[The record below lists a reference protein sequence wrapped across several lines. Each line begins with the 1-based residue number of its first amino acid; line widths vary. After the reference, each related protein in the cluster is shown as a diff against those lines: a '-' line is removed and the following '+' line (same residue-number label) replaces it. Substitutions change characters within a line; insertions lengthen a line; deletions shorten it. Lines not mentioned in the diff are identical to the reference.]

1 MIHDIGTSYPNAT
14 GHDDQRAEPQPVE
27 ETANL
32 LILVYAYSLASG
44 DTAWANQYR
53 TLLQSY
59 ADYLVTNGLNMP
71 SQLST
76 DDGAGP
82 LANQTNLAIK
92 AAVGLTAF
100 GQMYSQP
107 RYTEI
112 GRQYSDALY
121 AHGLGTDAG
130 RRHFLLQY
138 GRSDSYTTTFNL
150 YPDNLLNLGTFPPAA
165 FGMQAAF
172 YPTARAEAGVPLDN
186 RVPWGKTDWMLFAGA
201 SSPGR
206 DDATRELFINDVHAF
221 ISNGLNS
228 APFSDRYTVSG
239 SQAGRSDAFR
249 ARPVVGG
256 HFAVLAL
263 EGSGILSDSESL

>member
-1 MIHDIGTSYPNAT
+1 MIHDIGSSYPNAI
-14 GHDDQRAEPQPVE
+14 GHDDQKAEPQPVE

-44 DTAWANQYR
+44 NTAWANQYR
-53 TLLQSY
+53 TLLQPY

-107 RYTEI
+107 RYTTI
-112 GRQYSDALY
+112 GLQYADTLY
-121 AHGLGTDAG
+121 AQGLGTDAG
-130 RRHFLLQY
+130 KTRFLLQY
-138 GRSDSYTTTFNL
+138 GLNDSYTTAFNL
-150 YPDNLLNLGTFPPAA
+150 YPDPLLKLGTFPPTA
-165 FGMQAAF
+165 FAMQAAF

-186 RVPWGKTDWMLFAGA
+186 RVKWGKTDWMLFARA
-201 SSPGR
+201 SSPGP
-206 DDATRELFINDVHAF
+206 DDGTRELFINDIHEF
-221 ISNGLNS
+221 ISNGLS
-228 APFSDRYTVSG
+228 TAPFGDRYTVTG
-239 SQAGRSDAFR
+239 SNAGDFDAFR

-263 EGSGILSDSESL
+263 EGSRLLPPSL

>member
-1 MIHDIGTSYPNAT
+1 MIHDIGSSYPNAT

-44 DTAWANQYR
+44 NTDWANQYR
-53 TLLQSY
+53 TLLQPY

-100 GQMYSQP
+100 GRMYSQP

-112 GRQYSDALY
+112 GLQYSDALY
-121 AHGLGTDAG
+121 AQGLATDAG
-130 RRHFLLQY
+130 KTHFLLQY
-138 GRSDSYTTTFNL
+138 GRSDTYTTAFNL
-150 YPDNLLNLGTFPPAA
+150 FPDTLLKLGTFPPAA
-165 FGMQAAF
+165 FAMQAAF
-172 YPTARAEAGVPLDN
+172 YPTVRTEAGVPLDN

-201 SSPGR
+201 SSPGP
-206 DDATRELFINDVHAF
+206 DDATRQLFINDIHAF
-221 ISNGLNS
+221 IDNGLNS
-228 APFSDRYTVSG
+228 APFSDRYTVTG
-239 SQAGRSDAFR
+239 TKAGQFDSFR
-249 ARPVVGG
+249 ARPVIGG

-263 EGSGILSDSESL
+263 EGSRLFPPSP